1 MKGVHTP
8 AIGRN
13 HRGRKD
19 LHDIVK
25 TRQTEISTVRI
36 IPETRVVIGQDIAKG
51 NHQVEEDGVTDAIVQ
66 RIQVNTATCT
76 GTPRMAQLARRV
88 G

>member
-19 LHDIVK
+19 LPDIVK
-25 TRQTEISTVRI
+25 TRQTETSTVR

-51 NHQVEEDGVTDAIVQ
+51 NHRVEEDGVTDAIVQ
-66 RIQVNTATCT
+66 RTQVNTATCT
-76 GTPRMAQLARRV
+76 GTPRVAQLARRV